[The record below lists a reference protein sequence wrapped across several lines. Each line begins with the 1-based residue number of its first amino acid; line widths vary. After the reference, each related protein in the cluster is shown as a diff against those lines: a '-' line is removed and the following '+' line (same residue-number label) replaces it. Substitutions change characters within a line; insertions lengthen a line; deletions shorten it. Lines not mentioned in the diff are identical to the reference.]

1 MQDFFDAVDVRAL
14 SVGGAGEIFSIYNIV
29 VAAPG
34 TTVVCVVTHEDPGTQ
49 LGPEFL
55 ELLGFPFRLRLVLHA
70 APEREQQSTKGLPET
85 VLVGCFA
92 TLDDVAG
99 VAVVAVRPHGFT
111 PPLMAQA

>member
-1 MQDFFDAVDVRAL
+1 MQDLFNAVDVRAL
-14 SVGGAGEIFSIYNIV
+14 SVGGAGESFSIYNIV

-34 TTVVCVVTHEDPGTQ
+34 TTIVCVVAHEDPGAQ
-49 LGPEFL
+49 FGPELL

-70 APEREQQSTKGLPET
+70 APERKQQTTKGLPET

-99 VAVVAVRPHGFT
+99 VAVVAVRPHGFS
-111 PPLMAQA
+111 PPLVGQA